1 MPEKYIINKRIGK
14 DGSIQL

>member
-1 MPEKYIINKRIGK
+1 MLKEFMINKRIGK